1 MSNNVYPLNRPALP
15 EAGRNQ
21 NFDSFV
27 CSMKELAEQNAI
39 DWEIP
44 LDERGV
50 ALPGTAWDLRNIAKD
65 GRPTSAVLRTFSLF
79 PEGLDALAARDP
91 SAPRRV
97 DGPMSAEWQD
107 FLKAL
112 VLEYLLVRKKSIAFV
127 LAIGPAIRF
136 LAAIANKEPWQVTA
150 EDVQLTSELSDARQ
164 PSKGMSIVLQGL
176 MTTVVDRLHLAD
188 ACPLMGLVKRSKNQ
202 SEKRSKLYLAQ
213 DKLAKELAERKA
225 EHKLPE
231 QRAFWELVRIVFTE
245 TPKTLNDALRFAM
258 VKVLLFMGLR
268 VNEVALL
275 PLDWRRTR
283 TYLDD
288 KGRPAGE
295 SGGISEALM
304 VRHFA
309 EKQGTQALYETTQFV
324 PELLREEL
332 ERTLQHVEAL
342 TAPLRATLKAQYE
355 MQRLFP
361 MYEPDQLVDAVEMYV
376 RLTGNP
382 VWAKSPSAATLAC
395 VDRYRQSWDTTELD
409 ALREHL
415 GEATEL
421 SAAVSRYFSPENR
434 ELGLVLRDR
443 DGNPATGRGV
453 KGKFLRISEV
463 EAFIHQCVPTKV
475 PDLAPFT
482 LDNGAKLAPWEML
495 FLLPKRA
502 VGAGRGETILDPTMT
517 FSVGVADPAL
527 LQATLGDENRG
538 TQSLFHTY
546 GQTDEDRKLKVKSHS
561 LRHLQN
567 SELFRLGIADTI
579 ITKRFNRRSVAQSY
593 EYDHRS
599 LAEEMD
605 QLELPDAWTE
615 YLGDSKA
622 LTVAKLVLAGRAE
635 GPIVREFR
643 RIQAEEGDEAALT
656 FLAAEADGFHATPYG
671 YCLNSF
677 TVDPCPKHLECFS
690 GCRHLSATNLPENRR
705 NIIQLHGRLKAAL
718 EAAQARPAGTIGRD
732 NQIAHATERLKG
744 VEVLLSTKAGEQ
756 VFPDGPDLSK
766 PDQRRSVLSG
776 T

>member
-1 MSNNVYPLNRPALP
+1 MTNNVYPLQRPALP
-15 EAGRNQ
+15 DSGRNQ
-21 NFDSFV
+21 NFDTFV
-27 CSMKELAEQNAI
+27 GSMKELAAQNAI
-39 DWEIP
+39 DWDVP
-44 LDERGV
+44 LDEKGV

-65 GRPTSAVLRTFSLF
+65 GRPKTAVLRTFSLF

-91 SAPRRV
+91 GAPRRP
-97 DGPMSAEWQD
+97 DGPMSGEWQD

-112 VLEYLLVRKKSIAFV
+112 VLEYLLVRKKSIPFA

-136 LAAIANKEPWQVTA
+136 LAAVANKEPWQVTA

-188 ACPLMGLVKRSKNQ
+188 ACPLMGLVKRSKNDA
-202 SEKRSKLYLAQ
+202 EKRSKLYLAQ
-213 DKLAKELAERKA
+213 DKLAKTLSERKA
-225 EHKLPE
+225 EQKLPE

-258 VKVLLFMGLR
+258 VKVLLFAGMR
-268 VNEVALL
+268 VGEAALL
-275 PLDWRRTR
+275 PLDWKRTR
-283 TYLDD
+283 TYLDG

-295 SGGISEALM
+295 SGGITEALM

-309 EKQGTQALYETTQFV
+309 EKQGTQTLYETTQFV
-324 PELLREEL
+324 PELFREEL
-332 ERTLQHVEAL
+332 ERTLLQVEAL

-355 MQRLFP
+355 TRRLFP

-382 VWAKSPSAATLAC
+382 IWVKEPSVAMQAC
-395 VDRYRQSWDTTELD
+395 VDRYRQSWDPSEL
-409 ALREHL
+409 ASLREHL
-415 GEATEL
+415 RGETEL
-421 SAAVSRYFSPENR
+421 SGAVSRYFSPENR
-434 ELGLVLRDR
+434 ALGLVLRDR
-443 DGNPATGRGV
+443 EGNPDTGRGV
-453 KGKFLRISEV
+453 RGKFLRIAEV
-463 EAFIHQCVPTKV
+463 ESFIYECVRTKV

-517 FSVGVADPAL
+517 FSVGVADEIL
-527 LQATLGDENRG
+527 LLTALGDEGRPG
-538 TQSLFHTY
+538 QSLFNVY
-546 GQTDEDRKLKVKSHS
+546 GLTEEDRTLKLKSHS

-567 SELFRLGIADTI
+567 SELFRLGIADTV

-605 QLELPDAWTE
+605 QLELPDAWTD

-643 RIQAEEGDEAALT
+643 RIQVEEGDEAALT

-677 TVDPCPKHLECFS
+677 TVDPCPKHLECFT
-690 GCRHLSATNLPENRR
+690 GCRHLSATNLPENHR

-718 EAAQARPAGTIGRD
+718 EAAQARPAGTIGRE
-732 NQIAHATERLKG
+732 NQIAHATERIKG
-744 VEVLLSTKAGEQ
+744 LETLLSTQAGEQ
-756 VFPDGPDLSK
+756 VFPDGPDLSQ

>member
-1 MSNNVYPLNRPALP
+1 MTNNVYPLQRPALP
-15 EAGRNQ
+15 DSGRNQ
-21 NFDSFV
+21 NFDTFV
-27 CSMKELAEQNAI
+27 GSMKELAAQNAI
-39 DWEIP
+39 DWDVP
-44 LDERGV
+44 LDEKGV

-65 GRPTSAVLRTFSLF
+65 GRPKTAVLRTFSLF

-91 SAPRRV
+91 GAPRRP
-97 DGPMSAEWQD
+97 DGPMSGEWQD

-112 VLEYLLVRKKSIAFV
+112 VLEYLLVRKKSIPFA

-136 LAAIANKEPWQVTA
+136 LAAVANKEPWQVTA

-188 ACPLMGLVKRSKNQ
+188 ACPLMGLVKRSKNDA
-202 SEKRSKLYLAQ
+202 EKRSKLYLAQ
-213 DKLAKELAERKA
+213 DKLAKTLSERKA
-225 EHKLPE
+225 EQKLPE

-258 VKVLLFMGLR
+258 VKVLLFAGMR
-268 VNEVALL
+268 VGEAALL
-275 PLDWRRTR
+275 PLDWKRTR
-283 TYLDD
+283 TYLDG

-295 SGGISEALM
+295 SGGITEALM

-309 EKQGTQALYETTQFV
+309 EKQGTQTLYETTQFV
-324 PELLREEL
+324 PELFREEL
-332 ERTLQHVEAL
+332 ERTLLQVEAL

-355 MQRLFP
+355 TRRLFP

-382 VWAKSPSAATLAC
+382 MWVKEPSVAMQAC
-395 VDRYRQSWDTTELD
+395 VDRYRQSWDPSEL
-409 ALREHL
+409 ASLREQL
-415 GEATEL
+415 RGETEL
-421 SAAVSRYFSPENR
+421 SGAVSRYFSPGNR
-434 ELGLVLRDR
+434 ALGLVLRDR
-443 DGNPATGRGV
+443 EGNPDTGRGV
-453 KGKFLRISEV
+453 RGKFLRIAEV
-463 EAFIHQCVPTKV
+463 ESFIYECVRTKV
-475 PDLAPFT
+475 PDLAPLT

-517 FSVGVADPAL
+517 FSVGVADEVL
-527 LQATLGDENRG
+527 LLTALGDEGRPG
-538 TQSLFHTY
+538 QSLFNIY
-546 GQTDEDRKLKVKSHS
+546 GLTEEDRTLKLKSHS

-567 SELFRLGIADTI
+567 SELFRLGVADTV

-605 QLELPDAWTE
+605 QLELPDAWTD

-643 RIQAEEGDEAALT
+643 RIQVEEGDEAALT

-690 GCRHLSATNLPENRR
+690 GCRHLSATNLPENHR

-718 EAAQARPAGTIGRD
+718 EAAQARPAGTIGRE
-732 NQIAHATERLKG
+732 NQIAHATERIKG
-744 VEVLLSTKAGEQ
+744 LETLLSTQAGEQ